1 MNRLEYKYEASPRR
15 HFFYPADAAIW
26 HYTAVQYARKKL
38 HRRHWYVH
46 RRSVASTV
54 AVTVKCRVA
63 AARMSR
69 STKNL
74 AKLRGTTFCQRMNT
88 RRQVHSTRRCC
99 SVDAA
104 TGGGFGGRGG
114 SSTDR
119 LRTTL
124 RCAEQAGVTLASLR
138 QLRRGSEAIAQ
149 VWRRELCSCWAM
161 LFRCYT
167 ITGDGEVLRSRAC
180 ALPIA
185 AETGQIGHLHVDWLL

>member
-104 TGGGFGGRGG
+104 TGGGSTRWTRYSSVLWTSRRSCWASGR
-114 SSTDR
+114 SWH
-119 LRTTL
+119 
-124 RCAEQAGVTLASLR
+124 RCGHRVR
-138 QLRRGSEAIAQ
+138 QLRHSAHMWANHECTVSCCVLGGSVIGRPDPSDSRQ
-149 VWRRELCSCWAM
+149 HSVHGITWRWW
-161 LFRCYT
+161 
-167 ITGDGEVLRSRAC
+167 
-180 ALPIA
+180 
-185 AETGQIGHLHVDWLL
+185 H